1 MNDSLESTLRALK
14 PGKLP
19 ASLAASLADPPTPQP
34 TARILLAGFA
44 VTAAAC
50 VVAFLSLS
58 NSPDPISEFSAP
70 SLASGVS
77 HQVTGVEPLE
87 LVMDDSN
94 QPWQLIAVQWV
105 EQTTIVS
112 AAHPMAVQV
121 EDHFSTV
128 VPVAISFD

>member
-1 MNDSLESTLRALK
+1 MNDSFESSLKALK

-19 ASLAASLADPPTPQP
+19 ANLVARLADPPKPRP
-34 TARILLAGFA
+34 TARILLASFA
-44 VTAAAC
+44 LAAAAC
-50 VVAFLSLS
+50 LVAFLRVS
-58 NSPDPISEFSAP
+58 NSTESIPESSIPSIASE
-70 SLASGVS
+70 VS
-77 HQVTGVEPLE
+77 QQVTGAEPMGLMVDE
-87 LVMDDSN
+87 SN
-94 QPWQLIAVQWV
+94 RPWRFIAVQWV